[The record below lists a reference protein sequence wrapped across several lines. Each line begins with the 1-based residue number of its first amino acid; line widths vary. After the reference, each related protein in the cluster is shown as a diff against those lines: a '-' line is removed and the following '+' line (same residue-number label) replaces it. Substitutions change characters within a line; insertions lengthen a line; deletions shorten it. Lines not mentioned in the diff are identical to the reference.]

1 MFLPVRGVGAA
12 RLLLNTLI
20 VSPLALPLL
29 LQSCYMLA
37 VLCGHA
43 PIARRMLSEAGLHH
57 IIASALPRV
66 RPPARQLPAPAL
78 VCANMLRK
86 HAAWNR
92 WEPAAVRPADS
103 GITAR
108 QPAGH

>member
-1 MFLPVRGVGAA
+1 MLLSVRGVGAA
-12 RLLLNTLI
+12 RLLLSSLI

-29 LQSCYMLA
+29 LQTCYMLA

-43 PIARRMLSEAGLHH
+43 TIARRMASEAGLHH

-66 RPPARQLPAPAL
+66 RPPARPPAACSSAR
-78 VCANMLRK
+78 VRK

-92 WEPAAVRPADS
+92 SEPASVRPADS